1 MSRRRPSSTP
11 PVLRGFEY
19 RAHLGSGGFAD
30 VFLYADNAAN
40 RDVAVKVL
48 LQDSLAPGVRQ
59 QFESE
64 ARLMGRLSSHPSIVT
79 VFQTGIAGDG
89 RPYLVM
95 EYCPR
100 PNLGA
105 RFRTQRMS
113 VPEALDLIVD
123 ICGAVETAH
132 RAGILHRDIK
142 PANILVTDYERAV
155 LTDFGIAATIA
166 AQHENQGMSV
176 PWAPP
181 EFAEG
186 RGWPAS
192 DVWSLA
198 ATLYSLLAGRA
209 PFEVPGGDNSA
220 ATMLHRSANEV
231 LPRLGRTDV
240 PPMLEE
246 VLGVAM
252 AKDPARRFSSAL
264 DFGRALQRV
273 QTSMQLPE
281 TKIYV
286 PSAAAPSVTAPE
298 MHGTEA
304 EDDGTRI
311 AGIRS
316 VDPSASRQPAANPA
330 IPMGFTVVPAPR
342 VQAAEDVSATQMRG
356 PQPGAVHSRPALAA
370 TPRKSGRAF
379 AVAGAAAVV
388 LAVAGG
394 GAWWLSQGTED
405 EAVPAALAEEVP
417 SAAPAPARASD
428 QVPAI
433 AEAVGV
439 LSDGGARFTW
449 ANPDPR
455 PGDSFRWVRTGT
467 AANETPQEGAA
478 PEAFIPDV
486 EQACISVSVVRET
499 GKTTASG
506 TQVCAP

>member
-1 MSRRRPSSTP
+1 MNRPPSTP
-11 PVLRGFEY
+11 PTLRGFEY
-19 RAHLGSGGFAD
+19 RSHLGSGGFAD

-79 VFQTGIAGDG
+79 VFHTGIAGDG

-105 RFRTQRMS
+105 RFRSQRMS

-132 RAGILHRDIK
+132 REGILHRDIK

-155 LTDFGIAATIA
+155 LTDFGIAATVA

-198 ATLYSLLAGRA
+198 ATLYSMLAGRA
-209 PFEVPGGDNSA
+209 PFEIPGGDNSA
-220 ATMLHRSANEV
+220 AAMLHRSANAP
-231 LPRLGRTDV
+231 LPPLGRTDV
-240 PPMLEE
+240 PPMLAE

-252 AKDPARRFSSAL
+252 AKDPARRFASAL

-273 QTSMQLPE
+273 QASMQLPE
-281 TKIYV
+281 TKIHV
-286 PSAAAPSVTAPE
+286 PTVAVAARTEPDTTRTAD
-298 MHGTEA
+298 H

-316 VDPSASRQPAANPA
+316 VDPAAVRNAAPDVAPGMRFHSVTPARSPA
-330 IPMGFTVVPAPR
+330 
-342 VQAAEDVSATQMRG
+342 QEEVSATELRTPQAGG
-356 PQPGAVHSRPALAA
+356 PVAQQATAPARKTGRNVAVALAA
-370 TPRKSGRAF
+370 
-379 AVAGAAAVV
+379 VVV
-388 LAVAGG
+388 LAAVGV
-394 GAWWLSQGTED
+394 GAWLLTQGQAD
-405 EAVPAALAEEVP
+405 EAAPAALVADVP
-417 SAAPAPARASD
+417 TSNPAQPRPADR
-428 QVPAI
+428 VPAI
-433 AEAVGV
+433 AAGAGV
-439 LSDGGARFTW
+439 LADGGARFTW
-449 ANPDPR
+449 TNPDPK
-455 PGDSFRWVRTGT
+455 PGDTFRWVRTGT
-467 AANETPQEGAA
+467 AANETPHTSAA
-478 PEAFIPDV
+478 AEAFLPDV
-486 EQACISVSVVRET
+486 TQACISVSVVRES

-506 TQVCAP
+506 TPVCAP